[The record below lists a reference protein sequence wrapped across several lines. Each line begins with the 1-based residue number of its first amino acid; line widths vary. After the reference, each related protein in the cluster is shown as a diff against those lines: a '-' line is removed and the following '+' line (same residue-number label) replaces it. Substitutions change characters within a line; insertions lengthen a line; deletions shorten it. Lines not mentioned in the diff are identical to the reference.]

1 MKIKT
6 SLTLKNAVA
15 TAAVFL
21 FCLSLIYIMS
31 ELNRQH
37 TFSHNLKSEAITKAH
52 LFLNGQ
58 VDASTMQSIYLNN
71 KAFINEVEVAVYNP
85 DFDMLYHD
93 AIDSDIIKEDRG
105 MINRILAEREI
116 DICEGA
122 YEGIGLVYN
131 FDGNDYIV
139 TAAAYDGYG
148 HKNMH
153 QLLLT
158 LIILFIVGLAL
169 LIAVGYLLAR
179 SALKPVKEIAES
191 AGRINESH
199 LDQRLPIR
207 KENDELDEL
216 STVFNALLERLESSF
231 NSQKSFVSNVS
242 HEIRT
247 PLAAIIAEL
256 DLALQKERTIPQYRA
271 AIGNALNDAY
281 GLTSLT
287 DGLLNLARADYRPDK
302 IKMEEIRLDELLLD
316 IAATVQRAHHDYHV
330 EIVFNLDNEDDDRLI
345 TVIGNRYLLSI
356 ALSNLIDNNCKYSD
370 NHMSIIQ
377 ISTRSDRVIIRTTD
391 TGKGMSETDRAR
403 IFDLFHRGE
412 NSREV
417 KGYGIGMT
425 LALKIIR
432 LHKGQLDVLSH
443 SDEGTTF
450 IVSLPHLT

>member
-1 MKIKT
+1 
-6 SLTLKNAVA
+6 
-15 TAAVFL
+15 
-21 FCLSLIYIMS
+21 MS
-31 ELNRQH
+31 ELNRRH

-207 KENDELDEL
+207 KENDALDEL
-216 STVFNALLERLESSF
+216 STV
-231 NSQKSFVSNVS
+231 
-242 HEIRT
+242 
-247 PLAAIIAEL
+247 
-256 DLALQKERTIPQYRA
+256 
-271 AIGNALNDAY
+271 
-281 GLTSLT
+281 
-287 DGLLNLARADYRPDK
+287 
-302 IKMEEIRLDELLLD
+302 
-316 IAATVQRAHHDYHV
+316 
-330 EIVFNLDNEDDDRLI
+330 
-345 TVIGNRYLLSI
+345 
-356 ALSNLIDNNCKYSD
+356 
-370 NHMSIIQ
+370 
-377 ISTRSDRVIIRTTD
+377 
-391 TGKGMSETDRAR
+391 
-403 IFDLFHRGE
+403 
-412 NSREV
+412 
-417 KGYGIGMT
+417 
-425 LALKIIR
+425 
-432 LHKGQLDVLSH
+432 
-443 SDEGTTF
+443 
-450 IVSLPHLT
+450 